1 MDLLSTNLKKI
12 AGEKFERILKK
23 ATDNVFK
30 GLMVGILIT
39 VAVQSSAATTVMVVG
54 FVNAEILKLRNAIP
68 IIMGANIGTT
78 ITSQILRLASL
89 NEESIFSLI
98 SPATLAPIFLI
109 IGLILIEM
117 KKKQKYKD
125 LGQLLIG
132 IGLLFTGLM
141 TMVNMASSLSDL
153 PILTTILTKLSNP
166 ILGVLAGA
174 IITIIVQSSAAT
186 VGILQAISTT
196 GFTTYANTI
205 PVILGQNIGT
215 CLTSILSSVGASKNA
230 RRTAVVHL
238 YFNLIGTIIFMIVI
252 YGYQVLVGFPFWN
265 EAMDMGNIANFHL
278 TFNIVSTLLLLP
290 ATGLLERFTILT
302 IKDKKKN
309 MDEEDT
315 SEYLFMLNILDER
328 LIDIP
333 SMGIA
338 NSLKVIQKMG
348 EIAEKNFRKAIQL
361 IDKFDIKKL
370 EHIEGRE
377 KAIDKMDVM
386 VTNFLV
392 KIGSLEISDQDSK
405 NVTLLLKID
414 AELEKIGDDAYKLS
428 KLIESMNEKDQR
440 FSISGD
446 KEVKIMYNMVED
458 TILRTLKA
466 LKEKDTD
473 IAIEIEALKQLAEK
487 YKEEYKTAHIE
498 RMKAKQC
505 SVETGMTFME
515 ILAVY
520 ERIIGHCINISIAA
534 INYVGDEEYITKH
547 EYYNNMSIDD
557 KETLK
562 LKLEEF
568 RHRYELLAK
577 DDKLCVT

>member
-1 MDLLSTNLKKI
+1 MLFQLLW
-12 AGEKFERILKK
+12 
-23 ATDNVFK
+23 
-30 GLMVGILIT
+30 
-39 VAVQSSAATTVMVVG
+39 
-54 FVNAEILKLRNAIP
+54 
-68 IIMGANIGTT
+68 GANIGTT

-109 IGLILIEM
+109 I
-117 KKKQKYKD
+117 
-125 LGQLLIG
+125 
-132 IGLLFTGLM
+132 
-141 TMVNMASSLSDL
+141 
-153 PILTTILTKLSNP
+153 
-166 ILGVLAGA
+166 
-174 IITIIVQSSAAT
+174 TIIVQSSAAT

-196 GFTTYANTI
+196 GFTTYTNTI

-290 ATGLLERFTILT
+290 ATGLLERLTILT

-328 LIDIP
+328 LVDIP